1 MDELLPLVPPVEEPM
16 AEELAGELGT
26 PEKELEGP
34 VGPEPVGEP
43 VGEPEEEPEEPER
56 EPEPE
61 PESELELGL
70 EEGLERGAEVGE
82 VLERESD
89 GGELGLEVVPELVGV
104 ELEPVV
110 AAEVPLAVGAV
121 LEGRTVTSLQEISNR
136 VSLLSV
142 LPTIPKLGFGVTG
155 AASWRVNQ
163 YMSIFPKLGHP
174 TASQ

>member
-1 MDELLPLVPPVEEPM
+1 M

-56 EPEPE
+56 EPE
-61 PESELELGL
+61 
-70 EEGLERGAEVGE
+70 
-82 VLERESD
+82 
-89 GGELGLEVVPELVGV
+89 PELVGV